1 MTPVLAEIQAFPNQ
15 FFVDELPRGGTEQER
30 TRLRDPF
37 LRLSSRLPGNS
48 TAAPPV
54 CRIDRDS
61 RTKLRKIALAPDA
74 PGGFGEITY

>member
-48 TAAPPV
+48 TAAPQFVELTVTAVPN
-54 CRIDRDS
+54 CG
-61 RTKLRKIALAPDA
+61 K
-74 PGGFGEITY
+74 